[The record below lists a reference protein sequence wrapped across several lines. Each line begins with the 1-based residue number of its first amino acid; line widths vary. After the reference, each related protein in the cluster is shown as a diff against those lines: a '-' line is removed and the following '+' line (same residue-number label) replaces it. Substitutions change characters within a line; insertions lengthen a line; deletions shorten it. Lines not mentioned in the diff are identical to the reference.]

1 MHKKKCVFG
10 GKQILIRIY
19 IVSGILVTMN
29 NYKMYSICSIY
40 IKQILHSEVPKRYT
54 VCKIYNSVHWGS

>member
-1 MHKKKCVFG
+1 MEKIRNIYMYQKQILFG

-29 NYKMYSICSIY
+29 NYKLYSICSISM
-40 IKQILHSEVPKRYT
+40 K
-54 VCKIYNSVHWGS
+54 NSPL

>member
-1 MHKKKCVFG
+1 MHQKQILFG

-29 NYKMYSICSIY
+29 NYKLYSICSISM
-40 IKQILHSEVPKRYT
+40 K
-54 VCKIYNSVHWGS
+54 NSPLWGSYNIQYVRSISVDWDS